1 MNAKMKMLSSRPE
14 ASVSSGVRIV
24 TIIVSTKNIYKYTLL
39 MVFVTAIISGCSFT
53 KIGSD
58 LGQGL
63 STKTD
68 AVGKNLIAG
77 IRDELTDSASQKK
90 ISLFLDSLIS
100 SVAASAGDDVSK
112 LTDSVFNKKILIW
125 ADSLVQTLT
134 GNTLQLNVKEI
145 QASLVGKTKEDVK
158 EMLNSFRELLN
169 GALSDST
176 KEKIG
181 KIRDEL
187 LGAKTDS
194 ALSRIVDNAMTT
206 IAARYKSDL
215 APELKKDVSFITK
228 NATTLLLALVGIAAA
243 IIFFVWWNKR
253 KYLKMVTVLTKHIND
268 IPDKQVYD
276 LVTSKIKDEAITT
289 GVEPHL
295 RKVLDK
301 NGLLGKDA
309 WEKRH
314 AALQNVQ
321 TK

>member
-1 MNAKMKMLSSRPE
+1 MKVIFL
-14 ASVSSGVRIV
+14 RIV
-24 TIIVSTKNIYKYTLL
+24 LIGMSAAVLD
-39 MVFVTAIISGCSFT
+39 GCSFT

-63 STKTD
+63 SEKSG
-68 AVGKNLIAG
+68 AVGKNFMSG
-77 IRDELTDSASQKK
+77 IRDELTDSSSQKK
-90 ISLFLDSLIS
+90 IALFLDSLIA

-112 LTDSVFNKKILIW
+112 LTDSIFNKKILIW

-145 QASLVGKTKEDVK
+145 QASMVGKTKDDVK
-158 EMLNSFRELLN
+158 QILNSFRDLLN

-176 KEKIG
+176 KDKVG

-194 ALSRIVDNAMTT
+194 ALSKIVDNAMTT

-215 APELKKDVSFITK
+215 APELKKDVSFISK
-228 NATTLLLALVGIAAA
+228 NASTLLFIIGGIAAC
-243 IIFFVWWNKR
+243 IILLVWWNKR
-253 KYLKMVTVLTKHIND
+253 KYLKMVTLLTKQIND

-276 LVTSKIKDEAITT
+276 NVTSKIKDEAITA
-289 GVEPHL
+289 GIEPNL
-295 RKVLDK
+295 RKVLTK

-309 WEKRH
+309 WEKRQ
-314 AALQNVQ
+314 AVIQNQ
-321 TK
+321 QK